1 METGG
6 SILMAEPVDYGDLS
20 HLDRDPISDPDL
32 SWVNF
37 PTDDDPV
44 PPADRL
50 AREQAEVE
58 VGGPK

>member
-1 METGG
+1 
-6 SILMAEPVDYGDLS
+6 MAEPVDYGDLS